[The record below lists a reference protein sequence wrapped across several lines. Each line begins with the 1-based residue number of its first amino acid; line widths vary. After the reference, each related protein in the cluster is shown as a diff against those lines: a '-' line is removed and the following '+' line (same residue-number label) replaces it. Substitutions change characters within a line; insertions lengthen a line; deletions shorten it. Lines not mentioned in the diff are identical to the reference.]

1 MAKSRVERPLTGPE
15 KAVIML
21 LSMREEV
28 AQEIIQGLDT
38 TELTKISNYV
48 NLLDEVPGEKVKA
61 VKREFGSRMS
71 TLTGGLGSTSRNR
84 MRLLMQS
91 SLPDDKLGGV
101 IDVLDSG
108 DSNIGLET
116 LKWLDPHSIAA
127 FIRNE
132 HPQTIALILAH
143 LEPMQSAQVLGLL
156 NDSLQSEIVL
166 RVANLE
172 RINPEIVRELNTI
185 LARELNTSDAAGTNR
200 RVGGVEA
207 VAEIMN
213 SLDKTSESRILGKI
227 EDDNPS
233 LAETIREL
241 MFVFEDLIKVDDRSM
256 QSIMKEISNDVLT
269 LSLKSASAQIKEKLF
284 KSISSRAAQMIEEE
298 LEVMGPVKLSDVEA
312 AQNEIVKIA
321 RRLEE
326 EGKVVLGS
334 GGGEHLV

>member
-21 LSMREEV
+21 LSMQEDV

-38 TELTKISNYV
+38 SELTKISNYV
-48 NLLDEVPGEKVKA
+48 NLLDEVPREKVKA
-61 VKREFGSRMS
+61 VKREFGDRML

-84 MRLLMQS
+84 MRMLMES
-91 SLPDDKLGGV
+91 SLPQDKLGGV

-127 FIRNE
+127 FIKNE

-143 LEPMQSAQVLGLL
+143 LDPMQSAQVLGLL
-156 NDSLQSEIVL
+156 NDAMQTEIVL
-166 RVANLE
+166 RVANLD
-172 RINPEIVRELNTI
+172 RINPEIVRELNAI
-185 LARELNTSDAAGTNR
+185 LARELNASDAGTNR
-200 RVGGVEA
+200 KVGGVEA

-213 SLDKTSESRILGKI
+213 SLDKTSETRILGKI
-227 EDDNPS
+227 EEENPS

-241 MFVFEDLIKVDDRSM
+241 MFVFEDLLKVDDRSM
-256 QSIMKEISNDVLT
+256 QSIMKEVSNDVLT
-269 LSLKSASAQIKEKLF
+269 LSLKTASPQMKEKLF
-284 KSISSRAAQMIEEE
+284 KSISSRAATMIEEE

-326 EGKVVLGS
+326 EGKIVLSS